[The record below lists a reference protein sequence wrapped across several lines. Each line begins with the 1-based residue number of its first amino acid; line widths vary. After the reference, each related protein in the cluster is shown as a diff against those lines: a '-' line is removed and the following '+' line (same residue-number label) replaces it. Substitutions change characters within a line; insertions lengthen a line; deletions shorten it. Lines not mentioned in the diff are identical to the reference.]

1 MSEIA
6 TIITASVALLGALGG
21 AIKWLWVKLEA
32 RFTAIEKRGQDCE
45 ERSAVQLIVIELM
58 WQEIT
63 RLAPDGSLVLE
74 RAQRLLDKLKKES
87 V

>member
-1 MSEIA
+1 MSEVA
-6 TIITASVALLGALGG
+6 TIITASVGLLGVLGG
-21 AIKWLWVKLEA
+21 AAKFLWDKIEA
-32 RFTAIEKRGQDCE
+32 RFTQIEQRGQDCE

-63 RLAPDGSLVLE
+63 RLAPDGSAVLE
-74 RAQRLLDKLKKES
+74 RAQRLLDKLKKDT